1 MAPTMHPRL
10 LGWPQQA
17 PHPGALRRRAQHDH
31 SGAFEAARVE
41 DRQTALPEVGQKVL
55 PQTGTVGRGRLGTLV
70 GDGPSLAKLI
80 WMLVDVGCDTP
91 SHNLGGTGKRPGSR
105 NRYLRSRAA
114 LHSNGLENWKHLEV
128 ERRSSGEMRLKKN
141 PGGIFWDVL
150 ILCYWNLSTVFNRDL
165 PYWLTV

>member
-31 SGAFEAARVE
+31 SGAFEAARIE

-55 PQTGTVGRGRLGTLV
+55 PRTGTVGRGRLGTLV
-70 GDGPSLAKLI
+70 GDGPSLELS

-91 SHNLGGTGKRPGSR
+91 HNLRGTGKRPGSL
-105 NRYLRSRAA
+105 NRYLRSPRAA
-114 LHSNGLENWKHLEV
+114 LHSNGLENWKHL
-128 ERRSSGEMRLKKN
+128 
-141 PGGIFWDVL
+141 GGNLWDVL
-150 ILCYWNLSTVFNRDL
+150 TLCYWNSSTVVSRDL
-165 PYWLTV
+165 PYCLTV